1 MNRNPAAAPRLLPLV
16 RPSFSPHT
24 NENPDLE
31 VSEVFESIQGEGVT
45 AGQPCVFLRL
55 AMCNLRC
62 RWCDTRYTW
71 DFDGYD
77 RDREVTT
84 YPVTSLVDALAR
96 SPAQRVV
103 ITGGEPL
110 LQQPA
115 IEALLAR
122 LNPNLAVEIE
132 TNGTLEPTLPLV
144 ARINQW
150 NVSPKLS
157 NSGDPE
163 PARVRP
169 RALRALRDTRRAWL
183 KLVVADPADLGEA
196 DELIA
201 RLDWPRD
208 HVLLMP
214 RAASRE
220 ELRDNASLVARAAMQ
235 RGYRFSPRL
244 HIELWGGQR
253 GT

>member
-1 MNRNPAAAPRLLPLV
+1 LPLV
-16 RPSFSPHT
+16 RPTHPTHT
-24 NENPDLE
+24 DANAELE
-31 VSEVFESIQGEGVT
+31 VSEVFESIQGEGVS

-71 DFDGYD
+71 DFDAFD
-77 RDREVTT
+77 RAREVTT
-84 YPVTSLVDALAR
+84 YPVAALIDSLAR

-110 LQQPA
+110 LQQA
-115 IEALLAR
+115 ALEALLAR
-122 LNPNLAVEIE
+122 LNPNLAVEVE
-132 TNGTLEPTLPLV
+132 TNGTIEPELALV
-144 ARINQW
+144 ARVDQW

-163 PARVRP
+163 TARVRP

-183 KLVVADPADLGEA
+183 KLVVANAADLAEA

-208 HVLLMP
+208 KVLLMP
-214 RAASRE
+214 RAANRE
-220 ELRDNASLVARAAMQ
+220 ELRDNGGLVARAAMQ